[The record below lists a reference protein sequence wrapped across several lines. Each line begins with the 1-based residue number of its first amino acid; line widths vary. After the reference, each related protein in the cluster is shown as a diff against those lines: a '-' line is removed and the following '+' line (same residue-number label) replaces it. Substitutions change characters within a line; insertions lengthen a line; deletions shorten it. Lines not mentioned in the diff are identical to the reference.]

1 MGKENERKI
10 ALFNNEIIFCFV
22 ILTTVHLPPINIEL
36 LLE

>member
-10 ALFNNEIIFCFV
+10 TLFNNEIIFCFV
-22 ILTTVHLPPINIEL
+22 ILTTANNPPINIEL